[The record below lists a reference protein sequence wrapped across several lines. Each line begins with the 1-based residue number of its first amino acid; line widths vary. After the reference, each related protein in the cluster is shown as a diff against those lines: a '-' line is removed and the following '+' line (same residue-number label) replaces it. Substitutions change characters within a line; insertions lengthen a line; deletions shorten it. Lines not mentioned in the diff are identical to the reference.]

1 MWKAK
6 IVTETKKRYLPML
19 GHVAGKRSAV
29 TCALKCDNACSKGV
43 CNTSENNYFRD
54 IVSAEY
60 SRRRMMGL
68 GGAGALALMFG
79 GGAAAAEAQVGLA
92 PAAKAGKGPG
102 NSSKLKFDGIKAVP
116 NNVDDVVVPKG
127 YNWDPV
133 IRWGDPL
140 FHDTPE
146 FDPENQTKE
155 SQSGQFGYNNDY
167 LDIIEIPGS
176 KGMRAV
182 LFANHE
188 YTNEGIMFPPE
199 MPVERQREVAMA
211 AHGLSV
217 VELERKGKGQPW
229 RYVRG
234 AELNRRFLMDT
245 EYELTGPAA
254 GSDLLKTEA
263 DPTGRRVLGTQNNCA
278 GGTTPWGTVL
288 SGEENFNQYF
298 KVSAPTAE
306 QRRYGLTSA
315 NPSRGWHV
323 PERRFDTDRPEGKNE
338 DNRFGWI
345 VEVDPFDPTSTPRK
359 HTALGRFKHEG
370 ANVTI
375 AASGHAVSYS
385 GDDERFDYLYKF
397 VSKGKYREGDKKH
410 NMTLLTEGDLFVAS
424 FKGNSPQN
432 QIDGSGVLPSDGAF
446 DGTGHWI
453 QLTRDGDSMVPGMGI
468 DQVLVFT
475 RLAADAMGATK
486 MDRPEDV
493 EINPATGKI
502 YMACTNNT
510 SRTRAQVDEPNP
522 RANNRHGHI
531 VEMTETGDQT
541 STEFTWSVILVA
553 GDPAVDESV
562 YFSGYPADQVQPISC
577 PDNLA
582 FDSAGNLWVSTD
594 GQPGTIQR
602 NDALFRVTLE
612 GRERGKVEQFMA
624 VPIDAET
631 CGPLIH
637 DDDGLVFVAVQHPG
651 EDGSWGAQRSLFPDY
666 VQEGRRAK
674 RGDAALPRPAVIQMF
689 KGKNGHVKR

>member
-1 MWKAK
+1 
-6 IVTETKKRYLPML
+6 
-19 GHVAGKRSAV
+19 
-29 TCALKCDNACSKGV
+29 
-43 CNTSENNYFRD
+43 
-54 IVSAEY
+54 
-60 SRRRMMGL
+60 
-68 GGAGALALMFG
+68 
-79 GGAAAAEAQVGLA
+79 
-92 PAAKAGKGPG
+92 
-102 NSSKLKFDGIKAVP
+102 
-116 NNVDDVVVPKG
+116 
-127 YNWDPV
+127 
-133 IRWGDPL
+133 
-140 FHDTPE
+140 
-146 FDPENQTKE
+146 
-155 SQSGQFGYNNDY
+155 
-167 LDIIEIPGS
+167 
-176 KGMRAV
+176 
-182 LFANHE
+182 
-188 YTNEGIMFPPE
+188 
-199 MPVERQREVAMA
+199 
-211 AHGLSV
+211 
-217 VELERKGKGQPW
+217 
-229 RYVRG
+229 
-234 AELNRRFLMDT
+234 RRFLMDT

-254 GSDLLKTEA
+254 GSDLLKTQA
-263 DPTGRRVLGTQNNCA
+263 DPTGRKVLGTQNNCA

-315 NPSRGWHV
+315 NPSRGWHI
-323 PERRFDTDRPEGKNE
+323 PEPRFDTDRPEGKNE

-446 DGTGHWI
+446 DGTGQWI
-453 QLTRDGDSMVPGMGI
+453 QLTRDGKSLVPGMGI
-468 DQVLVFT
+468 DQVLVYT

-541 STEFTWSVILVA
+541 STEFTWNVILVA

-612 GRERGKVEQFMA
+612 GRDRGKVEQFMA

>member
-1 MWKAK
+1 M
-6 IVTETKKRYLPML
+6 
-19 GHVAGKRSAV
+19 
-29 TCALKCDNACSKGV
+29 
-43 CNTSENNYFRD
+43 
-54 IVSAEY
+54 
-60 SRRRMMGL
+60 
-68 GGAGALALMFG
+68 
-79 GGAAAAEAQVGLA
+79 
-92 PAAKAGKGPG
+92 
-102 NSSKLKFDGIKAVP
+102 
-116 NNVDDVVVPKG
+116 
-127 YNWDPV
+127 
-133 IRWGDPL
+133 
-140 FHDTPE
+140 
-146 FDPENQTKE
+146 
-155 SQSGQFGYNNDY
+155 
-167 LDIIEIPGS
+167 
-176 KGMRAV
+176 
-182 LFANHE
+182 
-188 YTNEGIMFPPE
+188 
-199 MPVERQREVAMA
+199 
-211 AHGLSV
+211 
-217 VELERKGKGQPW
+217 
-229 RYVRG
+229 
-234 AELNRRFLMDT
+234 
-245 EYELTGPAA
+245 
-254 GSDLLKTEA
+254 
-263 DPTGRRVLGTQNNCA
+263 
-278 GGTTPWGTVL
+278 
-288 SGEENFNQYF
+288 
-298 KVSAPTAE
+298 
-306 QRRYGLTSA
+306 
-315 NPSRGWHV
+315 
-323 PERRFDTDRPEGKNE
+323 
-338 DNRFGWI
+338 
-345 VEVDPFDPTSTPRK
+345 EVDPFDPTSTPRK

-424 FKGNSPQN
+424 FKGNSPKN

-446 DGTGHWI
+446 DGTGQWI
-453 QLTRDGDSMVPGMGI
+453 QLTRDGKSLVPGMGI
-468 DQVLVFT
+468 DQVLVYT

-612 GRERGKVEQFMA
+612 GRDRGKVEQFMA
-624 VPIDAET
+624 VPDRCRNLRTA
-631 CGPLIH
+631 
-637 DDDGLVFVAVQHPG
+637 D
-651 EDGSWGAQRSLFPDY
+651 SRR
-666 VQEGRRAK
+666 RRAGFR
-674 RGDAALPRPAVIQMF
+674 RGPAPGRGRQLGRAALAVPGLRPGRPPRQAWRRGAAAPGRDPDVQGQERAREALAAHS
-689 KGKNGHVKR
+689 NAAAA